1 MTKPHKT
8 SPASQSAQSP
18 ATPDR
23 DPLGPFEHA
32 VIALF
37 DGALAGVGFPGVD
50 RTTLAE
56 TMRTVIEAQLVVEA
70 AERDLDAARKELG
83 ERATEL
89 GKMAR
94 RAVAFARVLA
104 EDDASLAE
112 KLEALT
118 PRTGEP
124 ARATRKRRARNDE
137 PMLPTMTAEES
148 AEDEVI
154 AAE

>member
-1 MTKPHKT
+1 MTKPQKT
-8 SPASQSAQSP
+8 ASVSQSP
-18 ATPDR
+18 AAPER
-23 DPLGPFEHA
+23 DPLAPFEHA

-37 DGALAGVGFPGVD
+37 DGPLASVGFPGVD
-50 RTTLAE
+50 RAVLAE
-56 TMRTVIEAQLVVEA
+56 TTRTVIEAQLVVEA
-70 AERDLDAARKELG
+70 AERDLEAARKELG

-118 PRTGEP
+118 PRAGEP
-124 ARATRKRRARNDE
+124 ARATRKRRARSDE
-137 PMLPTMTAEES
+137 PMLPTMTSEES
-148 AEDEVI
+148 AEDDVI